1 MTFIHN
7 HDNLLLT
14 GPSGTGKMKTRLFKY
29 AVLLVAAVLLSAHF
43 WSCSKED
50 VPEPIPPT
58 VAVTGVT
65 LFLYARHE

>member
-1 MTFIHN
+1 
-7 HDNLLLT
+7 
-14 GPSGTGKMKTRLFKY
+14 MKTRLFKY

-65 LFLYARHE
+65 VTFFT